1 MNGLRVQEILN
12 LFSSE
17 NPSSFCDT
25 LALELVQELSKGL
38 QSYGKTVNPCMPIY
52 STYYHLGDNLAG
64 FYLVYGYDVFLKR
77 NSVLYVM
84 SYWSDGYINGHRV
97 YNVWPGRIGT
107 SLPTTAGFG
116 PSVLSN
122 VLLPT
127 LKTIRLRTLSY
138 TQSLRFWS
146 RGMAAAFPLGG
157 AFYFVQDS
165 SLVKLSDLQA
175 MSRLPKSV
183 HPAYERGVL
192 YSDNE
197 FTFPIYLSL
206 VDLTES
212 KTE

>member
-1 MNGLRVQEILN
+1 
-12 LFSSE
+12 
-17 NPSSFCDT
+17 
-25 LALELVQELSKGL
+25 
-38 QSYGKTVNPCMPIY
+38 
-52 STYYHLGDNLAG
+52 
-64 FYLVYGYDVFLKR
+64 
-77 NSVLYVM
+77 
-84 SYWSDGYINGHRV
+84 
-97 YNVWPGRIGT
+97 
-107 SLPTTAGFG
+107 
-116 PSVLSN
+116 
-122 VLLPT
+122 
-127 LKTIRLRTLSY
+127 
-138 TQSLRFWS
+138 
-146 RGMAAAFPLGG
+146 MAAAFPLGG